1 MFFIRHPNLLREH
14 LPGYAQETPQAQA
27 LLNKLIFAA
36 PIHYHRTGYAF
47 PRQWFSQIG
56 SSKTSFY
63 RLNDKYELFE
73 PLGYWSSDLAM
84 CWAPNPIVYELQSLS
99 RYYRCRL
106 YERKGKRE
114 RLAHQLP
121 KSKCVGGVQLPLLVP
136 VDVGALDHFITVGW
150 HQMDAKRPE
159 LWYGYAAMLRA
170 YATTE
175 QAPGLLPVNYRQIPN
190 GRVCGVGA
198 NVQNAHRDLRAALL
212 NNCTDYDLVNAHFCI
227 LAQQPGY
234 WPTIEEYVEN
244 TPEIRQFLMQTFGV
258 SKKAVK
264 DSLLALIN
272 GAGEDG
278 ELVTILGDKA
288 SAFFNYWWVVE
299 LRREIKA
306 LRKDLAPRKKIAN
319 VLMGIEHQLLRAA
332 TWDCDVLVPYF
343 DGAVM
348 ARDYNTSAM
357 EENVMNTT
365 GYKIKI
371 KKEKIQYEFPH
382 RQKEREDW
390 GNPVQEAA

>member
-1 MFFIRHPNLLREH
+1 MFFIRHPNLLSEH
-14 LPGYAQETPQAQA
+14 LPGYANETPQAQA
-27 LLNKLIFAA
+27 LLAKLIFAA

-73 PLGYWSSDLAM
+73 PLGYWASDLAM
-84 CWAPNPIVYELQSLS
+84 CWAPNPIIYELQSLS

-106 YERKGKRE
+106 YERTGKRDQ
-114 RLAHQLP
+114 LARDF
-121 KSKCVGGVQLPLLVP
+121 KKTRTVGGLKLPSLVP
-136 VDVGALDHFITVGW
+136 VDVTALDHFAEHGW
-150 HQMDAKRPE
+150 QRMDSEKPE
-159 LWYGYAAMLRA
+159 LWQGYAATLRT
-170 YATTE
+170 YTNTE
-175 QAPGLLPVNYRQIPN
+175 QAPGLLPVDYRQIPN
-190 GRVCGVGA
+190 GRVCGVGTNPQ
-198 NVQNAHRDLRAALL
+198 NVHRDLRAALL
-212 NNCTDYDLVNAHFCI
+212 NQCFDYDLVNAHFCI

-234 WPTIEEYVEN
+234 WPTIEDYVEN
-244 TPEIRQFLMQTFGV
+244 TTEIRQFLMQTFGV

-278 ELVTILGDKA
+278 ELVNILGEKA
-288 SAFFNYWWVVE
+288 SAFFNYWWVVD
-299 LRREIKA
+299 LRREIKE
-306 LRKDLAPRKKIAN
+306 LRKQIAPRKKIAN
-319 VLMGIEHQLLRAA
+319 VLMGIEHELLRAA
-332 TWDCDVLVPYF
+332 TRDCDVLVPYF

-348 ARDYNTSAM
+348 AHDYETSAM

-365 GYKIKI
+365 GYRIKI
-371 KKEKIQYEFPH
+371 KKEKIRYEFPH

-390 GNPVQEAA
+390 GNPVPQAA